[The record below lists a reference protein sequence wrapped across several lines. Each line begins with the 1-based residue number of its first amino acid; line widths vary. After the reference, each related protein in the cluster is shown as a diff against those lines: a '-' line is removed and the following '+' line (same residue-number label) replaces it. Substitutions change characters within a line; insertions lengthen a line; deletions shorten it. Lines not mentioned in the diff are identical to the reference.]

1 MRLRHLVAATV
12 AATLVAPAF
21 AGGGPPQVMNK
32 TITISFTTSGMDK
45 SPGGR
50 SHGFSVA
57 VYHTIYV
64 SSAGR
69 LFRGYRTS
77 AGRYSTSGDFAP
89 GAAGGSFSFQR
100 NRLVGI
106 IPWATGARQIIVTF
120 DSSFSSCPASTIEGR
135 LAGVIRRQG
144 IDRKV
149 YEVSEV
155 TSSKPSCSIQ
165 SGNAFAG

>member
-21 AGGGPPQVMNK
+21 AGGVPSQVMNN
-32 TITISFTTSGMDK
+32 TITISFATSGMDK
-45 SPGGR
+45 SPGGK

-69 LFRGYRTS
+69 LFRCYRATT
-77 AGRYSTSGDFAP
+77 GRYSTGGDFAP

-155 TSSKPSCSIQ
+155 TSSKPICSIQ
-165 SGNAFAG
+165 SGNAFVS